1 VFLKNIFVYPIK
13 SMKGTAVS
21 EASVEER
28 GLQYDR
34 RWMLVDSKNR
44 FISQREEPTL
54 ALLSVTVANDG
65 LLVTS
70 PTKGQM
76 PVPFRPVDGRA
87 ERVEVW
93 GSICDAQVVSREI
106 DDWFSELLGE
116 SYRLVQMAPEA
127 RRPVPPAYAVKDESV
142 SFADEFP
149 FMLVSEGSVEELN
162 RRLNVPVNVNRFR
175 PNFVVSG
182 AQPFAEDEWNAVSI
196 GSTSFHG
203 VKSCGRCVMT
213 TIDQETGVKAGPEP
227 LKTLAGFR
235 ERNGSVLFGRNLIA
249 AEIGGIVRVGDPVV
263 ATAVKAL

>member
-13 SMKGTAVS
+13 SMKGAAVS
-21 EASVEER
+21 QANVEER

-54 ALLSVTVANDG
+54 ALLSVEIVDDG

-70 PTKGQM
+70 PTKGQVS
-76 PVPFRPVDGRA
+76 VPFQAVDGRP
-87 ERVEVW
+87 EQVEVW
-93 GSICDAQVVSREI
+93 GSICDAQVVSRELN
-106 DDWFSELLGE
+106 DWFSELLGE

-127 RRPVPPAYAVKDESV
+127 KRPVPPAYAVKDESV

-162 RRLNVPVNVNRFR
+162 RRLDVPVKVNRFR
-175 PNFVVSG
+175 PNFLVSG
-182 AQPFAEDEWNAVSI
+182 ALPFAEDEWNAVSI
-196 GSTSFHG
+196 GTTSFHG

-235 ERNGSVLFGRNLIA
+235 EQNGKVLFGRNLIA
-249 AEIGGIVRVGDPVV
+249 AEIGGVVRVGDAVV
-263 ATAVKAL
+263 ATTANAV